1 MTVMGCRFRSVVTGK
16 KGPEAVAEMH
26 LENELIPWASEM
38 TVCADTMADIFP
50 AHQSRVQSTLIPSRK
65 INTMKVLFIASLGFL
80 SLIQTSLSFAD
91 NVNGKNLYLQRC
103 TMCHG
108 IDLKATGPLANK
120 SNPPTP
126 DLTTS
131 AFKKRLN
138 DYPGVI
144 VSSIILRPN
153 GDLIPKTLRE
163 NGVKLSPY
171 SWRIEDLRDIN
182 QYMSG
187 VISKN
192 R

>member
-1 MTVMGCRFRSVVTGK
+1 MKM
-16 KGPEAVAEMH
+16 
-26 LENELIPWASEM
+26 
-38 TVCADTMADIFP
+38 
-50 AHQSRVQSTLIPSRK
+50 K
-65 INTMKVLFIASLGFL
+65 ILLIASLGAL
-80 SLIQTSLSFAD
+80 SLIQASLSFASND
-91 NVNGKNLYLQRC
+91 NGRNLYLQRC
-103 TMCHG
+103 AMCHG

-120 SNPPTP
+120 SNPPTL

-153 GDLIPKTLRE
+153 GDLIPKTLQE
-163 NGVKLSPY
+163 NNVKLSPF
-171 SWRIEDLRDIN
+171 SWKIKDLRDLN

-187 VISKN
+187 VILKN

>member
-1 MTVMGCRFRSVVTGK
+1 M
-16 KGPEAVAEMH
+16 
-26 LENELIPWASEM
+26 L
-38 TVCADTMADIFP
+38 
-50 AHQSRVQSTLIPSRK
+50 
-65 INTMKVLFIASLGFL
+65 MKPLFVASLVTL

-91 NVNGKNLYLQRC
+91 NANGKNLYLQRC
-103 TMCHG
+103 VMCHG
-108 IDLKATGPLANK
+108 VDIKATGPLANK

-153 GDLIPKTLRE
+153 GDLIPKTLQE
-163 NGVKLSPY
+163 NGVKIPPHAWS
-171 SWRIEDLRDIN
+171 IKDLRDLN

>member
-1 MTVMGCRFRSVVTGK
+1 M
-16 KGPEAVAEMH
+16 
-26 LENELIPWASEM
+26 
-38 TVCADTMADIFP
+38 
-50 AHQSRVQSTLIPSRK
+50 K
-65 INTMKVLFIASLGFL
+65 ISFIASLGIL
-80 SLIQTSLSFAD
+80 SLIQTPLSFAD

-103 TMCHG
+103 VMCHG
-108 IDLKATGPLANK
+108 IDIKGTGPLANK
-120 SNPPTP
+120 INPPTP

-153 GDLIPKTLRE
+153 GDLIPRTLRE
-163 NGVKLSPY
+163 NGVKIPPHAWSIKDF
-171 SWRIEDLRDIN
+171 RDLN

>member
-1 MTVMGCRFRSVVTGK
+1 MK
-16 KGPEAVAEMH
+16 
-26 LENELIPWASEM
+26 
-38 TVCADTMADIFP
+38 
-50 AHQSRVQSTLIPSRK
+50 
-65 INTMKVLFIASLGFL
+65 TMKTLFIATLGIL

-91 NVNGKNLYLQRC
+91 KDNGKSLYSQRC
-103 TMCHG
+103 IMCHG
-108 IDLKATGPLANK
+108 TDLKGTGPLANK

-153 GDLIPKTLRE
+153 GDLIPRTLQE

-171 SWRIEDLRDIN
+171 AWRIKDLRDIN

-187 VISKN
+187 VISKT